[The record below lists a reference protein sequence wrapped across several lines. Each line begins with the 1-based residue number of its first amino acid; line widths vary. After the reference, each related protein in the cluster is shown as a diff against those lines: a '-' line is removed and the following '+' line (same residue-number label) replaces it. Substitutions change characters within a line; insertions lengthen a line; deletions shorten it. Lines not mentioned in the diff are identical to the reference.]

1 MKQLWITI
9 LCSTL
14 SFASIDDINSF
25 KADFIQSVTD
35 DKNISLNYSGHI
47 SASKPQNAIWNYVKP
62 IKKDVYINKYRVIVV
77 EPEIEQVIIRKIK
90 SNFDFFM
97 MIKNA
102 VQIDKNKYEAN
113 YKESKFIIIIENNL
127 IKTISYKD
135 EFENDVKISFKNQ
148 KQNIKIDKEVFV
160 AKYPLEFDII
170 RD

>member
-1 MKQLWITI
+1 M
-9 LCSTL
+9 
-14 SFASIDDINSF
+14 DNINSF

-35 DKNISLNYSGHI
+35 DKNVSLTYSGQI
-47 SASKPQNAIWNYVKP
+47 SASKPQNAIWNYLKP
-62 IKKDVYINKYRVIVV
+62 IKKDVYINQYRVIVV

-90 SNFDFFM
+90 SNFDFFL

-102 VQIDKNKYEAN
+102 VKIDKNKYEAN

-148 KQNIKIDKEVFV
+148 KQNIKIDEEVFV

>member
-102 VQIDKNKYEAN
+102 VQIDKNK
-113 YKESKFIIIIENNL
+113 
-127 IKTISYKD
+127 
-135 EFENDVKISFKNQ
+135 FENDVKISFKNQ